1 MLKDINY
8 VIIAKQLES
17 GKFLLT
23 FPDFE
28 GVSTT
33 AETEESISSVA
44 AGTIKTK
51 LSELKKAGLEIP
63 EPLKMKDVAP
73 KLNEGEFTTFISITN
88 FNLDLKNLSNIA
100 NREELKDGAKEIGN
114 KIDKII
120 KDDVKNYIPTGNEN
134 LLLIVAGLVSIINT
148 LFFKVLSINLPFF
161 DKISIGFFKGIS
173 EFSSYAKELKTASIA
188 LMFSGILLL
197 IMAVAMIYFG
207 IVKKMDYIKYI
218 IFSKIGFL
226 LIFYIYLLI
235 KIPGEAKSYI
245 SISFFKIF
253 LYLISIAL
261 AYTGS
266 VLLTNDNEKDN

>member
-8 VIIAKQLES
+8 VVIARQLEN
-17 GKFLLT
+17 GRFLLT

-44 AGTIKTK
+44 SGTIKTK

-63 EPLKMKDVAP
+63 EPLKMKDVSSN
-73 KLNEGEFTTFISITN
+73 LNKGEFTTFVSITN
-88 FNLDLKNLSNIA
+88 FNLDFKSLSNIA
-100 NREELKDGAKEIGN
+100 NKDELKGGAKEIGN
-114 KIDKII
+114 KIDKLI
-120 KDDVKNYIPTGNEN
+120 KEDVKNVVPSGKEN
-134 LLLIVAGLVSIINT
+134 LLLIVAGVISIINT
-148 LFFKVLSINLPFF
+148 LFFGILSISLPFF
-161 DKISIGFFKGIS
+161 GKISIGFFKGVS

-197 IMAVAMIYFG
+197 VMAVAMIYFG
-207 IVKKMDYIKYI
+207 LVKKMDYIKYI

-226 LIFYIYLLI
+226 LIFYIYLFI
-235 KIPGEAKSYI
+235 KIPSEAKAYI

-261 AYTGS
+261 AYAGS
-266 VLLTNDNEKDN
+266 VLLTKENEKEY

>member
-8 VIIAKQLES
+8 VVIARQLEN
-17 GKFLLT
+17 GRFLLT

-44 AGTIKTK
+44 SGTIKTK

-63 EPLKMKDVAP
+63 EPLKMKDVSSN
-73 KLNEGEFTTFISITN
+73 LNKGEFTTFVSITN
-88 FNLDLKNLSNIA
+88 FNLDFKSLSNIA
-100 NREELKDGAKEIGN
+100 NKDELKGGAKEIGN
-114 KIDKII
+114 KIDKLI
-120 KDDVKNYIPTGNEN
+120 KEDVKNVVPSGKEN
-134 LLLIVAGLVSIINT
+134 LLLIVAGVISIINT
-148 LFFKVLSINLPFF
+148 LFFGILSISLPFF
-161 DKISIGFFKGIS
+161 GKISIGFFKGVS

-197 IMAVAMIYFG
+197 VMAVAMIYFG
-207 IVKKMDYIKYI
+207 LVKKMDYIKYI

-226 LIFYIYLLI
+226 LIFYIYLFI
-235 KIPGEAKSYI
+235 KIPSEAKAYI

-253 LYLISIAL
+253 LYLISITL
-261 AYTGS
+261 AYAGS
-266 VLLTNDNEKDN
+266 VLLTKENEKEY

>member
-8 VIIAKQLES
+8 VVIAKQLEN

-44 AGTIKTK
+44 SRTIKTK
-51 LSELKKAGLEIP
+51 LSELKKAGIEIP
-63 EPLKMKDVAP
+63 EPLKIKDASA
-73 KLNEGEFTTFISITN
+73 KLNIGEFTTFVPITN
-88 FNLDLKNLSNIA
+88 FNIDLKNLSNIA
-100 NREELKDGAKEIGN
+100 NKEELKDGAKEIGN

-120 KDDVKNYIPTGNEN
+120 KEDVKNTIPAGKEN
-134 LLLIVAGLVSIINT
+134 LLLIIAGFVSIINT
-148 LFFKVLSINLPFF
+148 LFFGVLSINLPFF
-161 DKISIGFFKGIS
+161 GKISIGFFKGIS
-173 EFSSYAKELKTASIA
+173 EFANYAKELKTASIA

-197 IMAVAMIYFG
+197 IIGIATIYFG
-207 IVKKMDYIKYI
+207 IVKKIDYIKYL

-226 LIFYIYLLI
+226 LIFYIYLFI
-235 KIPGEAKSYI
+235 KIPSEAKAYI

-261 AYTGS
+261 AYVAS
-266 VLLTNDNEKDN
+266 VLLTKDNEKEN